1 MSTRPWMPPEGD
13 ILAALFGGL
22 RTRNYREIIVLC
34 QTRRSRLE
42 CGSHPRRARKMDSQR
57 IEQYAR
63 VAAMALLALGCVLVL
78 RPFLGAILFAA
89 VLCMSTWPGYIWLR
103 DRWGGRNS
111 LAALA
116 IVLALVVA
124 LALPVALAAQSLIV
138 HSPAVVEAV
147 RNFFDNRS
155 NLELPAFIQ
164 NLPLIGSWLT
174 DYSALLLQ
182 SREELVAL
190 ARRLADPAKAMFLGL
205 GGAVAEGLVQILIA
219 LFVAFFFYRDGERVR
234 RLLDEG
240 MARLAGADHG
250 AALLGTAQGAVRGV
264 VYGLIGTALAQAAV
278 ALVGFLIAGVPGAML
293 LAALTFILSLVPMGP
308 VLVWGGA
315 AAWLYSQGQT
325 GWSIFMVVY
334 GLAVISSV
342 DNFIKPILMSRAGNL
357 SMLLVVLGV
366 FGGAI
371 AFGFIGLFVGPA
383 LLAVGWNVTK
393 TWLGDGVE
401 PTR

>member
-1 MSTRPWMPPEGD
+1 MEP
-13 ILAALFGGL
+13 
-22 RTRNYREIIVLC
+22 
-34 QTRRSRLE
+34 
-42 CGSHPRRARKMDSQR
+42 QR
-57 IEQYAR
+57 IEQYVR
-63 VAAMALLALGCVLVL
+63 VAAMALLVLGCVLVL
-78 RPFLGAILFAA
+78 RPFIGAILFAA
-89 VLCMSTWPGYIWLR
+89 VLCMSTWPAYTWLR

-138 HSPAVVEAV
+138 HSPGVVEAV
-147 RNFFDNRS
+147 KSFFDNRS
-155 NLELPAFIQ
+155 NLELPGFIQ
-164 NLPLIGSWLT
+164 NLPLVGSWLT
-174 DYSALLLQ
+174 EYSALLLQ

-190 ARRLADPAKAMFLGL
+190 ARRLADPAKAMFIGL
-205 GGAVAEGLVQILIA
+205 GGAVGEGLIQILIA
-219 LFVAFFFYRDGERVR
+219 LFVAFFFYRDGDRVR

-250 AALLGTAQGAVRGV
+250 RALLGTAQGAVRGV
-264 VYGLIGTALAQAAV
+264 VYGLLGTALAQAAV

-293 LAALTFILSLVPMGP
+293 LAALTFVLSLIPMGP
-308 VLVWGGA
+308 VLIWGGA
-315 AAWLYSQGQT
+315 AAWLYAQDQT
-325 GWSIFMVVY
+325 GWAIFMVIY
-334 GLAVISSV
+334 GAAVISSV

-393 TWLGDGVE
+393 KWLGDAEAE
-401 PTR
+401 PA

>member
-1 MSTRPWMPPEGD
+1 ME
-13 ILAALFGGL
+13 A
-22 RTRNYREIIVLC
+22 
-34 QTRRSRLE
+34 
-42 CGSHPRRARKMDSQR
+42 QR
-57 IEQYAR
+57 IEQYVR
-63 VAAMALLALGCVLVL
+63 LAATALLVLGCVLVL

-89 VLCMSTWPGYIWLR
+89 VLCMSTWPAYAWLR

-116 IVLALVVA
+116 IVLTLVVA

-155 NLELPAFIQ
+155 NFELPAFIRK
-164 NLPLIGSWLT
+164 LPLIGAWLS
-174 DYSALLLQ
+174 DYSAVLLQ

-190 ARRLADPAKAMFLGL
+190 ARRLADPAKTMFLGL
-205 GGAVAEGLVQILIA
+205 GGAVGEGLVQILIA
-219 LFVAFFFYRDGERVR
+219 LFVAFFFYRDGDRVR
-234 RLLDEG
+234 RLLAEG
-240 MARLAGADHG
+240 MSRLAGADG
-250 AALLGTAQGAVRGV
+250 ADILVTAQGAVRGV
-264 VYGLIGTALAQAAV
+264 VYGLLGTALAQAVV
-278 ALVGFLIAGVPGAML
+278 ALLGFVIAGVPGALL
-293 LAALTFILSLVPMGP
+293 LAALTFVLSLVPMGP
-308 VLVWGGA
+308 VLIWGGA
-315 AAWLYSQGQT
+315 AAWLYAQDQT
-325 GWSIFMVVY
+325 GWAIFMVVY

-383 LLAVGWNVTK
+383 LLAVGWTITRK
-393 TWLGDGVE
+393 WLGDNAPE
-401 PTR
+401 AQA